1 MIETAWND
9 NTFLRFSEVVI
20 MAIQT
25 HNSTDTLIDPRTQIG
40 MVSLTIADL
49 ERALKFYTGV
59 LGFMELKRTERTAL
73 VGSASSVPLIA
84 LRVPEKIHERPE
96 NAAGLDHF
104 TILVPGRLEL
114 AHLLAHI
121 AEISYPLE
129 MVVDH
134 MVNESLYLYDPDG
147 NHLEISR
154 DRSPEELRRQAG
166 RAIPSR
172 QLVNELL
179 KAHQQDQEPWQGAH
193 PQTRIGHLLVRVVDL
208 REAEHFYHDV
218 LGFDVTMR
226 LPGATFVSAGGY
238 HHHIGMATWQSAHG
252 PQASL
257 DVPGLRFFTIQL
269 PDAHA
274 LQAVISRLQRA
285 NVPFARQDTGSPA
298 LILPTMG

>member
-1 MIETAWND
+1 M
-9 NTFLRFSEVVI
+9 
-20 MAIQT
+20 
-25 HNSTDTLIDPRTQIG
+25 
-40 MVSLTIADL
+40 
-49 ERALKFYTGV
+49 
-59 LGFMELKRTERTAL
+59 
-73 VGSASSVPLIA
+73 
-84 LRVPEKIHERPE
+84 
-96 NAAGLDHF
+96 
-104 TILVPGRLEL
+104 
-114 AHLLAHI
+114 
-121 AEISYPLE
+121 
-129 MVVDH
+129 DH

-179 KAHQQDQEPWQGAH
+179 RVHQRDQEPWQGAH
-193 PQTRIGHLLVRVVDL
+193 LQTRIGHLLVRVVDL
-208 REAEHFYHDV
+208 QEAERFYRDV

-269 PDAHA
+269 PDTQAE
-274 LQAVISRLQRA
+274 QAVAARLQQA
-285 NVPFARQDTGSPA
+285 HVPFARQSAGITCFDPSHNGIVLTYGPSRTLVLVNAQKQERWGHVLEILLLQA
-298 LILPTMG
+298 LAYQMAHEEARALLALAQAVGLAEPEGYIRSFVDEGPSMVALLVRLREQQLKQGPTPYLNTILAAFPREER